1 MSSCK
6 QCALA
11 GARAGDLILL
21 FNKSFNTFKGISK
34 NLVLSHTM
42 TSPRW
47 ILPALGLVCSASL
60 ACAASVET
68 EMVAAAQRF
77 LVTLSPEQTTKAVFT
92 LEDAE
97 RKNWHFI
104 PRPRLGLPLKAMTP
118 EQRLVAQA
126 LLATGLS
133 SQGYSKALTVMSLE
147 AVLAELEKGQTG
159 KAVRDP
165 EMYFFSV
172 FGTPKN
178 GAAWGWRLEG
188 HHLSLNFTCS
198 GKGTTSTPSFYGTNP
213 GEVRQGPRMGLRLLE
228 KEEELGRALVK
239 SLSEEQKKAAVLAS
253 EVPKDVLNDPK
264 RTELTASEGV
274 LLSSLS
280 ASQQE
285 MAAQLVREYLGTHRA
300 EVAAAEWDRIKSAEW
315 NQARFC
321 WAGGFEPGAGH
332 YYRIQ
337 GANFVMEYDNT
348 QNGANHP
355 HAVWRDRVGDF
366 GADLLKEHYQAS
378 HAPSGGQK

>member
-1 MSSCK
+1 MP
-6 QCALA
+6 LNL
-11 GARAGDLILL
+11 GAMRIRILL
-21 FNKSFNTFKGISK
+21 S
-34 NLVLSHTM
+34 
-42 TSPRW
+42 
-47 ILPALGLVCSASL
+47 LVCSASL

-68 EMVAAAQRF
+68 EMASAAQRF
-77 LVTLSPEQTTKAVFT
+77 LATLGPEQASKALFK
-92 LEDAE
+92 LEDNE

-104 PRPRLGLPLKAMTP
+104 PRARLGLSLKEMNP

-165 EMYFFSV
+165 EMYFFSI
-172 FGTPKN
+172 FGTPKE

-198 GKGTTSTPSFYGTNP
+198 EKGTASTPSFYGANP
-213 GEVRQGPRMGLRLLE
+213 GEVREGPRIGLRLLE
-228 KEEELGRALVK
+228 REEVLGRSLVE
-239 SLSEEQKKAAVLAS
+239 SFNEAQKKQGILAG

-264 RTELTASEGV
+264 RAEMTTSEGV

-280 ASQQE
+280 SAQQE
-285 MAAQLVREYLGTHRA
+285 MAAQLIKGYLGTHRA
-300 EVAAAEWDRIKSAEW
+300 EVAASEWERIKANEW
-315 NQARFC
+315 NKARFC
-321 WAGGFEPGAGH
+321 WVGGLEPGVGH

-337 GANFVMEYDNT
+337 GENFVMEYDNT

-355 HAVWRDRVGDF
+355 HAVWRDRAGDF
-366 GADLLKEHYQAS
+366 GADLLKEHLQAS
-378 HAPSGGQK
+378 HTAVGGKP

>member
-1 MSSCK
+1 M
-6 QCALA
+6 
-11 GARAGDLILL
+11 
-21 FNKSFNTFKGISK
+21 
-34 NLVLSHTM
+34 
-42 TSPRW
+42 
-47 ILPALGLVCSASL
+47 AS
-60 ACAASVET
+60 
-68 EMVAAAQRF
+68 AAQRF
-77 LVTLSPEQTTKAVFT
+77 LVTLSPEQTAKAVFSM
-92 LEDAE
+92 EDAE

-104 PRPRLGLPLKAMTP
+104 PRVRLGLPLKEMTP

-172 FGTPKN
+172 FGTPKD
-178 GAAWGWRLEG
+178 GTAWGWRLEG

-198 GKGTTSTPSFYGTNP
+198 GKGTTSTPSFFGTNP

-228 KEEELGRALVK
+228 REEELGRALVK
-239 SLSEEQKKAAVLAS
+239 SLNEEQKKTALLGG
-253 EVPKDVLNDPK
+253 EVPKDILNDPK
-264 RTELTASEGV
+264 RTELTSSEGV
-274 LLSSLS
+274 LVSSLS

-285 MAAQLVREYLGTHRA
+285 MAAQLVREYLGTHRP
-300 EVAAAEWDRIKSAEW
+300 EVAATEWDRIKSAEW
-315 NQARFC
+315 DQARFC
-321 WAGGFEPGAGH
+321 WMGGVEPGVGH

-355 HAVWRDRVGDF
+355 HAVWRDRAGDF
-366 GADLLKEHYQAS
+366 GTDLLKEHYQAS
-378 HAPSGGQK
+378 HASEGGKK

>member
-1 MSSCK
+1 M
-6 QCALA
+6 
-11 GARAGDLILL
+11 I
-21 FNKSFNTFKGISK
+21 
-34 NLVLSHTM
+34 
-42 TSPRW
+42 SPRW
-47 ILPALGLVCSASL
+47 ILPTFALVCSASISG
-60 ACAASVET
+60 ASTVQT
-68 EMVAAAQRF
+68 EMASAAQRF
-77 LVTLSPEQTTKAVFT
+77 LVTLSPEQTAKAVFS

-104 PRPRLGLPLKAMTP
+104 PRARLGLPLKEMTP

-159 KAVRDP
+159 KAARDP

-172 FGTPKN
+172 FGTPKD
-178 GAAWGWRLEG
+178 GTAWGWRLEG

-198 GKGTTSTPSFYGTNP
+198 GNGTTSTPSFFGTNP

-228 KEEELGRALVK
+228 REEELGRALVK
-239 SLSEEQKKAAVLAS
+239 SLNEEQKKAAVLAG
-253 EVPKDVLNDPK
+253 EVPKDILNDPK
-264 RTELTASEGV
+264 RTELTSNEGV
-274 LLSSLS
+274 LVSSLS
-280 ASQQE
+280 APQQE
-285 MAAQLVREYLGTHRA
+285 MAAQLVREYLGTHRT
-300 EVAAAEWDRIKSAEW
+300 EVAASEWDRIKSAEW
-315 NQARFC
+315 DQARFC
-321 WAGGFEPGAGH
+321 WVGGVEPGAGH

-355 HAVWRDRVGDF
+355 HAVWRDRAGDF
-366 GADLLKEHYQAS
+366 GTDLLKEHYQAS
-378 HAPSGGQK
+378 HAFEGGKK

>member
-1 MSSCK
+1 M
-6 QCALA
+6 
-11 GARAGDLILL
+11 I
-21 FNKSFNTFKGISK
+21 
-34 NLVLSHTM
+34 
-42 TSPRW
+42 SPRW
-47 ILPALGLVCSASL
+47 ILPTFALVCSASVSG
-60 ACAASVET
+60 ASTVQT
-68 EMVAAAQRF
+68 EMASAAQRF
-77 LVTLSPEQTTKAVFT
+77 LVTLSPEQTAKAVFS

-104 PRPRLGLPLKAMTP
+104 PRVRLGLPLKEMTP

-172 FGTPKN
+172 FGTPKD
-178 GAAWGWRLEG
+178 GTAWGWRLEG

-198 GKGTTSTPSFYGTNP
+198 GKGTTSTPSFFGTNP

-228 KEEELGRALVK
+228 REEELGRALVK
-239 SLSEEQKKAAVLAS
+239 SLNEEQKKTALLGG
-253 EVPKDVLNDPK
+253 EVPKDILNDPK
-264 RTELTASEGV
+264 RTELTSSEGV
-274 LLSSLS
+274 LVSSLS

-285 MAAQLVREYLGTHRA
+285 MAAQLVREYLGTHRT
-300 EVAAAEWDRIKSAEW
+300 EVAATEWDRIKSAEW
-315 NQARFC
+315 DRARFC
-321 WAGGFEPGAGH
+321 WMGGVEPGVGH

-355 HAVWRDRVGDF
+355 HAVWRDRAGDF
-366 GADLLKEHYQAS
+366 GTDLLKEHYQAS
-378 HAPSGGQK
+378 HASEGGKK

>member
-1 MSSCK
+1 M
-6 QCALA
+6 
-11 GARAGDLILL
+11 I
-21 FNKSFNTFKGISK
+21 
-34 NLVLSHTM
+34 
-42 TSPRW
+42 SPRW
-47 ILPALGLVCSASL
+47 ILPTFALVCSASL
-60 ACAASVET
+60 AGASTVQT
-68 EMVAAAQRF
+68 EMASAAQRF
-77 LVTLSPEQTTKAVFT
+77 LVTLSPEQTAKAVFS

-104 PRPRLGLPLKAMTP
+104 PRVRLGLPLKEMTP

-172 FGTPKN
+172 FGTPN
-178 GAAWGWRLEG
+178 DGTAWGWRLEG

-198 GKGTTSTPSFYGTNP
+198 GKGTTSTPSFFGTNP

-228 KEEELGRALVK
+228 REEELGRALVK
-239 SLSEEQKKAAVLAS
+239 SLNEEQKKTAVLGG
-253 EVPKDVLNDPK
+253 EVPKDILNDPK
-264 RTELTASEGV
+264 RTELTSGEGV
-274 LLSSLS
+274 LVSSLS
-280 ASQQE
+280 APQQE
-285 MAAQLVREYLGTHRA
+285 MAAQLVREYLGTHRP
-300 EVAAAEWDRIKSAEW
+300 EVAATEWDRIKSAEW
-315 NQARFC
+315 DQTRFC
-321 WAGGFEPGAGH
+321 WTGGFEPGVGH

-366 GADLLKEHYQAS
+366 GMDLLKEHYQAS
-378 HAPSGGQK
+378 HAPAGGKK